1 MNPSVL
7 IDITQIPTQLSG
19 LISITNSIAVAMLA
33 FIIPYTL
40 LELNVQAMGSK
51 APPSYGSFLVRVLV
65 ALACLLAYQQLYTL
79 FLTVA
84 QAMSFAV
91 LSEQDWGNF
100 LVKSFSA
107 PDAQSPILSWLTH
120 PLNSVQAIILFLSS
134 LIAVTAKDVVI
145 MLQAC
150 FLSLLFAFG
159 PIAIVCA
166 ISERTAAVTRGW
178 IANSFQIALWSF
190 FLRLVVLVWLTLNP
204 LSGNTGTG
212 WANDFLGI
220 LTVNISFLV
229 MVLGTPIL
237 TARLISGE
245 SIAAFGEMA
254 VGTMQAVSIGGAMK
268 AGRFLGQ
275 VAERH
280 GRGGP
285 GGRGGGDQRKSS
297 DAQAKP
303 VQHSTSSTATAAH
316 DRLFGHKQ
324 EGGEGKV
331 KPDA

>member
-7 IDITQIPTQLSG
+7 IDITQIPAQFTG
-19 LISITNSIAVAMLA
+19 LITITSAIAISMLTV
-33 FIIPYTL
+33 IIPYTL
-40 LELNVQAMGSK
+40 VELNVQAVSSK
-51 APPSYGSFLVRVLV
+51 APPNYGGFLIRAIV
-65 ALACLLAYQQLYTL
+65 ALACLAGYKQLYTL
-79 FLTVA
+79 FLTVT
-84 QAMSFAV
+84 QALSFAV
-91 LSEQDWGNF
+91 LSEQDWGDF

-120 PLNSVQAIILFLSS
+120 PLTSVQAIILFLSS

-159 PIAIVCA
+159 PIAIVCS
-166 ISERTAAVTRGW
+166 ISEKTAAVTRGW
-178 IANSFQIALWSF
+178 ISNSFQVALWSS

-204 LSGNTGTG
+204 LAGNTGTG

-220 LTVNISFLV
+220 LTVNVSFLV
-229 MVLGTPIL
+229 MILGTPIL
-237 TARLISGE
+237 AARLISGE
-245 SIAAFGEMA
+245 SIAGFGEMA
-254 VGTMQAVSIGGAMK
+254 VGTMQAATIGGAMK

-275 VAERH
+275 AADRK
-280 GRGGP
+280 GRGGH
-285 GGRGGGDQRKSS
+285 GDGQRRPS

-316 DRLFGHKQ
+316 DRLFGQKP
-324 EGGEGKV
+324 EGGEEKV